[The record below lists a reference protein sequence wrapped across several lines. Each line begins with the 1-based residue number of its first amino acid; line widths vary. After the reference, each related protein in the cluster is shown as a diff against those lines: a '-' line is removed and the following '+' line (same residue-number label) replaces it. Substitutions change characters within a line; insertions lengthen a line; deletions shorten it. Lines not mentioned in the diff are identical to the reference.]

1 MHPDVEVPSWVAR
14 YRKFLIAAGGAV
26 LEAGA
31 LWQDAHPAIVGT
43 VAFVTAALVAAIR
56 NEPEVE

>member
-1 MHPDVEVPSWVAR
+1 MSPPSWVKR
-14 YRKFLIAAGGAV
+14 YRKFLIAIGGAV
-26 LEAGA
+26 LEAAA

-56 NEPEVE
+56 NDT